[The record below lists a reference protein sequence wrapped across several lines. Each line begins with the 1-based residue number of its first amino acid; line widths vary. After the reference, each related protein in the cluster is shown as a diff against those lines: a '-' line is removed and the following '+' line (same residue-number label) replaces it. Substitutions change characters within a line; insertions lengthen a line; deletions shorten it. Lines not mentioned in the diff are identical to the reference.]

1 MLLCLQRHGW
11 QCRWVDAVW
20 LYQSSLLLRYRH
32 PRADDEVTAL
42 YLIVSDSPGGGFD
55 RLQAMLLLL
64 LLSHSLLSSRATVSC
79 RPAETAYIPCYLC
92 FLTLFKQHTL
102 QIEHIS
108 TIFIKWLKRRL
119 IVKKTCCSCRRL
131 QQVKTLALK
140 PPSLDLSLTLG
151 KHTRKKAP
159 DAIIH

>member
-1 MLLCLQRHGW
+1 MLLCLQRYGW
-11 QCRWVDAVW
+11 QCRWVDMVW

-32 PRADDEVTAL
+32 PQADDVVTAL
-42 YLIVSDSPGGGFD
+42 YLIVSDSPGWRFWQAPGD
-55 RLQAMLLLL
+55 VALALVVPQLVEQQSHCELQT
-64 LLSHSLLSSRATVSC
+64 SRNS
-79 RPAETAYIPCYLC
+79 IPFYLC

-119 IVKKTCCSCRRL
+119 IVKKTCCSCGRL